1 MSLPKSDLAALKK
14 KIQKKNINPS
24 KGIQN
29 LIAYIYLII
38 IFANWAIFK
47 NAYFVKMC
55 PKAGKE
61 DLTKE

>member
-1 MSLPKSDLAALKK
+1 MVTNDSKCSAQHQFFVQNTAGQN
-14 KIQKKNINPS
+14 IQYKCTHL
-24 KGIQN
+24 QN
-29 LIAYIYLII
+29 LII